1 MQPDAFV
8 DSRLFNFTAYISLRE
23 QQHIRR
29 LSLFKRQK
37 SSVPNTGTL
46 QFLSYFKNVE
56 HKMCMCGTDGQKT
69 CN

>member
-1 MQPDAFV
+1 MEVAAGEWRFWYK

-46 QFLSYFKNVE
+46 QFLSYFK
-56 HKMCMCGTDGQKT
+56 M
-69 CN
+69 